1 MNTIK
6 TSLRAHKFTAKIP
19 FDGFGGRGLGVQE
32 EGQGLAAGCIRV
44 VLFGDVRLSLDSERD
59 HLEVLRCEDVT
70 RLRTLL
76 GDGPPPVVLVDLAL
90 LTQSAAAELLKS
102 LGRLDMLPMAIS
114 DTSEDIEGETLLRAG
129 FVGLLRRD
137 ASTETV
143 ICAVRAIA
151 DRELWFSRK
160 TVSRLLTTM
169 LFEENLDRFTSRE
182 IDVLTLIGSGLN
194 NQQIGD
200 KLFISR
206 ETVRWHVR
214 GLYSKLGIENRRDAR
229 EYLRS
234 LYGSGRR
241 IRPKSDGAQKASSRS
256 LAAS

>member
-1 MNTIK
+1 M
-6 TSLRAHKFTAKIP
+6 S
-19 FDGFGGRGLGVQE
+19 VQE
-32 EGQGLAAGCIRV
+32 GHDLAVALMRA
-44 VLFGDVRLSLDSERD
+44 VLFGDVPLSLDSERD
-59 HLEVLRCEDVT
+59 HLEVLRCEDAT

-76 GDGPPPVVLVDLAL
+76 EGGAPTVLFVDLAWL
-90 LTQSAAAELLKS
+90 SQGAAAELLKS
-102 LGRLDMLPMAIS
+102 LGRLNILPVAIS
-114 DTSEDIEGETLLRAG
+114 DASEEMEGEAFLRAG

-143 ICAVRAIA
+143 MRAVRAIT
-151 DRELWFSRK
+151 DRQLWFSRR
-160 TVSRLLTTM
+160 TISRVMTAL
-169 LFEENLDRFTSRE
+169 LFEENLSRFTSRE
-182 IDVLTLIGSGLN
+182 IEILTLIGSGLN
-194 NQQIGD
+194 NRQIGD

-234 LYGSGRR
+234 LYGSEKR
-241 IRPKSDGAQKASSRS
+241 IRAKSEGAQNTSRS